1 MDKISTNDHDDST
14 INADDEVAVMTPNVD
29 EPPFDP
35 QAQRFI
41 SGMIQNLLNGGLP
54 LIDFA
59 AQRARAAR
67 DERAKIR
74 HSILLDTAEYF
85 GRKIPSTE
93 GVPFDLQDKEGDFAI
108 SRSGKPLTQF
118 IKANGTDCEIG
129 YGGASMAETVLHY
142 AHPLVTVA
150 AQTCMALGWI
160 GLPGFVATQAAYAIG
175 TLALQGR
182 NWQYAVR
189 PTAQYTLG
197 ITAVQTAAA
206 TFLGQY
212 AGPLVAAGNALLL
225 GRPFVESFLANRS
238 GKNRQFELP
247 NVFEAPD
254 ESQDLLKREDQIKA
268 ASNFATN
275 GPVIIIARSSGL
287 VKFQSKDPLAPDGN
301 MPMGLSAHGDFPTHM
316 LVIGQT
322 GSGKTYGILTPI
334 AQQWLAMGTLRHGRF
349 QNCGGAVFLDGKGK
363 LADELIKALREQ
375 GLDQVLEIIRVS
387 PEPGGQALAL
397 LEGMS
402 PDEVTAAL
410 MEINNTPGRGDDGDF
425 WKVSPG
431 NWLSHSACLLWA
443 CYEVEQKLMQQRAE
457 KAGHANYEAW
467 VAALD
472 QKILSKNRSNV
483 TNLLEYIA
491 WRRAHNK
498 EVPQEY
504 ADAERHFFWHFKG
517 LNDFT
522 MFYME
527 DYSFITGHE
536 PEEEQSDEKKKKTPR
551 LPSIAPKLPGGLI
564 GWLRANHPDMDPKRG
579 PNTNGNLIQQS
590 LLYASRELP
599 GFRTDMR
606 SDLRATLSS
615 WFTPVMRNRKLGHWT
630 TLEKGC
636 DILACLRG
644 AVVGIT
650 LPETSYQKA
659 GRIITTL
666 AKKRIFNAIKNR
678 PDDWKVSCPDQR
690 PVLCIADEAQL
701 LIGSGYH
708 TDEAQMLSIARSLG
722 LVCVYATQSVNEFYA
737 RMGDD
742 GGKAF
747 MANFVS
753 WVVMRSVP
761 ASNEWANARLKIR
774 KIFRYN
780 TYLTGM
786 LKKILSN
793 DFQRAHDEAL
803 NDRIMGMPERDAS
816 QRLGLLRRLRYD
828 LSRPADVVLTQ
839 KDREA
844 LKNPKDHSG
853 RLPRSL
859 IKLAWMFTGGAV
871 TTNVLEAAR
880 GTVSLARGVAQRFG
894 RALSWMGI
902 GGTVEHVDYQPGR
915 FEVDRKITNGKE
927 MLPGEY
933 VELFPEENWNLLDRP
948 YVAMVCVNRGGV
960 PRADI
965 CNTVGKLSI
974 EDIRAFA
981 ALQGVPTIYD
991 ELERRRKAQAANDAT
1006 KAAA

>member
-1 MDKISTNDHDDST
+1 MET
-14 INADDEVAVMTPNVD
+14 IDNPDAGVAATLEAVQDRSYDAKYDAQAEALIADMLKSLRALRDAG
-29 EPPFDP
+29 
-35 QAQRFI
+35 QA
-41 SGMIQNLLNGGLP
+41 GEK
-54 LIDFA
+54 
-59 AQRARAAR
+59 RARKAR
-67 DERAKIR
+67 DRIR
-74 HSILLDTAEYF
+74 QDILLQCSEYF
-85 GRKIPSTE
+85 GRKGVSSAAN
-93 GVPFDLQDKEGDFAI
+93 VPFDLQDKDGDFAV

-118 IKANGTDCEIG
+118 IKTSGDDCEIG
-129 YGGASMAETVLHY
+129 YGGASLAETALLY

-150 AQTCMALGWI
+150 SQACVAMGWI
-160 GLPGFVATQAAYAIG
+160 GLPGFAVTQAAYAIG

-182 NWQYAVR
+182 NWRYAIR

-206 TFLGQY
+206 TFLGEY

-225 GRPFVESFLANRS
+225 GRPFLESFLANRS
-238 GKNRQFELP
+238 GKNRQFALP

-254 ESQDLLKREDQIKA
+254 ESQDELKRQAQVKA
-268 ASNFATN
+268 ASDFASN
-275 GPVIIIARSSGL
+275 GPVIVIARTSGL
-287 VKFQSKDPLAPDGN
+287 VKFQSKDPSAPDGN
-301 MPMGLSAHGDFPTHM
+301 MPIGLSAHGDFPTHM

-334 AQQWLAMGTLRHGRF
+334 AQQWLTMGTIRHGRF
-349 QNCGGAVFLDGKGK
+349 QNSGGAVFLDGKGK
-363 LADELIKALREQ
+363 LAAELIRALREQ
-375 GLDQVLEIIRVS
+375 GLDQVLEIIHVS

-397 LEGMS
+397 LEGMT
-402 PDEVTAAL
+402 PDEFTAAL
-410 MEINNTPGRGDDGDF
+410 MEINNTPGRGDNDDF

-431 NWLSHSACLLWA
+431 NWLGHSSCLNWA
-443 CYEVEQKLMQQRAE
+443 CYETEQILLKKRA
-457 KAGHANYEAW
+457 KAAGFDSYEAW
-467 VAALD
+467 VAKLD
-472 QKILSKNRSNV
+472 KEVRDKTKDDGTNWGFKDLSD
-483 TNLLEYIA
+483 YIA
-491 WRRAHNK
+491 KRRKDNLD
-498 EVPQEY
+498 VPQTY

-517 LNDFT
+517 MNDFT

-527 DYSFITGHE
+527 DYLFITGKESE
-536 PEEEQSDEKKKKTPR
+536 PPKDPKAPPPM
-551 LPSIAPKLPGGLI
+551 PSIAPKLPGGLI
-564 GWLRANHPDMDPKRG
+564 AWLEANHPDMQEEG
-579 PNTNGNLIQQS
+579 NTNANLIRQS

-599 GFRTDMR
+599 GFRTDLR

-615 WFTPVMRNRKLGHWT
+615 WFTPVMRNKKLEPWT
-630 TLEKGC
+630 RLEKGC

-650 LPETSYQKA
+650 LPETDYQKA

-742 GGKAF
+742 AGKAF

-753 WVVMRSVP
+753 WVVLRSVP
-761 ASNEWANARLKIR
+761 ATNEWANARLKIR

-780 TYLTGM
+780 NYLTGL
-786 LKKILSN
+786 LKRILSN
-793 DFQRAHDEAL
+793 DFQRAHEQAL
-803 NDRIMGMPERDAS
+803 NDQFMGTPELDPG
-816 QRLGLLRRLRYD
+816 QRLTLLKRLRYD
-828 LSRPADVVLTQ
+828 LSRPADVVLTK

-844 LKNPKDHSG
+844 LNNPKDSTG
-853 RLPRSL
+853 RLPRAVFD
-859 IKLAWMFTGGAV
+859 LAWMLTAGTV
-871 TTNVLEAAR
+871 TTNVLEALR
-880 GTVSLARGVAQRFG
+880 GTVAITKGVARRVVNAFS
-894 RALSWMGI
+894 RTFM
-902 GGTVEHVDYQPGR
+902 GGTVEHEDYQPSR
-915 FEVDRKITNGKE
+915 FEVERKITNGKE
-927 MLPGEY
+927 LLPGEY
-933 VELFPEENWNLLDRP
+933 VELFPKENWNLLDRP
-948 YVAMVCVNRGGV
+948 RTALVCVNRGGV

-965 CNTVGKLSI
+965 CDTIGKLSVS
-974 EDIRAFA
+974 EIRAIA